1 LTTSKLLQKAEKKSE
16 KKLRKKK
23 KRTALIVCSDRKQ
36 FWTTQPQ
43 FWQWVRDAVIIKIA
57 DAPLTGT
64 FARQH
69 EELMVLLGNTI
80 LNLAHPN
87 HIREAM
93 LSRRVGMARKRC
105 HSFAPSTTA
114 ASYQR
119 PRFRSR
125 PALAPLE
132 QSHDAK

>member
-1 LTTSKLLQKAEKKSE
+1 MPTKENTLTSSKLQQKAENKSE

-23 KRTALIVCSDRKQ
+23 KRTALIMCSDRKQ

-43 FWQWVRDAVIIKIA
+43 FWQWVRDAVVIKTG
-57 DAPLTGT
+57 DAPLTGV

-69 EELMVLLGNTI
+69 EELMVLLGNTV

-93 LSRRVGMARKRC
+93 QSRRIGMARKRG
-105 HSFAPSTTA
+105 HSFARNKSGSDDPRMARRTTA
-114 ASYQR
+114 MA
-119 PRFRSR
+119 
-125 PALAPLE
+125 AE
-132 QSHDAK
+132 